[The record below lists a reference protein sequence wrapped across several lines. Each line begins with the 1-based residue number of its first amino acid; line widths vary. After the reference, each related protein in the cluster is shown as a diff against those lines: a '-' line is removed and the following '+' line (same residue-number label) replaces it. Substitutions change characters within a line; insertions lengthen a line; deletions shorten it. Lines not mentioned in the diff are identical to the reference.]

1 MPHPNSAHCRLT
13 TDNPKEL
20 DNRRADVAVA
30 ALAAPQWG
38 VVDIAQLRACGLN
51 DVDVA
56 LRVERGSLHPKH
68 RGVYAVGHEYLPL
81 QGRFLAALLACGD
94 GALLS
99 HRAAAAVGGFLAWRG
114 GPIDVLV
121 LDTTT
126 RLHAGI
132 RLHRT
137 IRLQPEDVQRRDGLP
152 VTTPA
157 RTLVDLAAVLEYRTL
172 RRATREA
179 QARKCVT
186 HAEIVRTL
194 ERLRPCRGARKLA
207 QILAT
212 GPAPTRS
219 ELEDLVLDL
228 LLDAGFQHP
237 AVNLPITIGGRRVVP
252 DFRWPDQRLTLEAD
266 GAEWHDNPIARSDD
280 AERQA
285 LLEAHGDRVIRV
297 RWQQVIRD
305 RPRTIAR
312 LRAAGA
318 PTEAA

>member
-1 MPHPNSAHCRLT
+1 MSRW
-13 TDNPKEL
+13 
-20 DNRRADVAVA
+20 RR
-30 ALAAPQWG
+30 LAAPQWG

-179 QARKCVT
+179 QARKRVT

-194 ERLRPCRGARKLA
+194 DA
-207 QILAT
+207 
-212 GPAPTRS
+212 PAPLPRRPQARADPRHRPGPHTQRARGPRS
-219 ELEDLVLDL
+219 GPPPRCRFSASRRQRSD
-228 LLDAGFQHP
+228 H
-237 AVNLPITIGGRRVVP
+237 GRRQTSGP
-252 DFRWPDQRLTLEAD
+252 RLPL
-266 GAEWHDNPIARSDD
+266 ARP
-280 AERQA
+280 APRPRGRRRGVARQP
-285 LLEAHGDRVIRV
+285 
-297 RWQQVIRD
+297 D
-305 RPRTIAR
+305 RPRGRRRAPGAPRGPRRPRHPRRAGSRSSATAPAR
-312 LRAAGA
+312 SPGSAPPGA
-318 PTEAA
+318 PTEVAYG